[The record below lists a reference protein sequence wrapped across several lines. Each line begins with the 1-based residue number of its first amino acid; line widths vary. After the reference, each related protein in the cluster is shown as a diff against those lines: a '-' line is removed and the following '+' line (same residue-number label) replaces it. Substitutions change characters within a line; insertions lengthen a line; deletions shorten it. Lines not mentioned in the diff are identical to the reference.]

1 MNALASAIV
10 FSFSGRSQTKIVPIK
25 GEGIYLAYFDGVT
38 LGNMYTVTVQPFNG
52 LSGGRMLTRDKSM
65 QPLLSANMEYI
76 CMILMFV
83 YSPTTPTM

>member
-10 FSFSGRSQTKIVPIK
+10 FSFSGPSQTKRVPIK

-52 LSGGRMLTRDKSM
+52 LSGGRMVTRDKSM
-65 QPLLSANMEYI
+65 QPLLYHQIWNSFE
-76 CMILMFV
+76 L
-83 YSPTTPTM
+83 